1 MTENKVDTGYWVDWM
16 ITHQMGE
23 HKIGKTKW
31 AKASIELLLVDCGAP
46 ISAIRHPVVILLTSP
61 VRGNYLRIST
71 FGASL
76 HFFTTSEL
84 NLLCVGLSQ
93 GGHHQIII
101 NNDFNINIV
110 VAFCL
115 LHSAFYLTCI
125 EPLISL
131 FTLHQGDREGSQAE
145 TLSHQNNQNAA
156 FHIVHAYAL
165 EPRF

>member
-1 MTENKVDTGYWVDWM
+1 MNTRLLRPNGLSQHRAFVGFDV
-16 ITHQMGE
+16 
-23 HKIGKTKW
+23 
-31 AKASIELLLVDCGAP
+31 LLVDCRAP
-46 ISAIRHPVVILLTSP
+46 ISSIRHQVVILLTSP
-61 VRGNYLRIST
+61 VRGNYLHIST

-115 LHSAFYLTCI
+115 LHSTFHRTCI

-131 FTLHQGDREGSQAE
+131 FTLHQGDREGSQRLIIKCSFSYYAY
-145 TLSHQNNQNAA
+145 
-156 FHIVHAYAL
+156 AYAL